1 MYLLSFSNIIWNLGK
16 DLYLG
21 LLMISRDNVPLRVT
35 LHSQVQVCIHCYL
48 GVFTCEHLNLFS
60 ASVGPKISE
69 MSPET
74 KDKIRKDVQ
83 DAFDIAKKENGKL
96 TRSLV

>member
-1 MYLLSFSNIIWNLGK
+1 
-16 DLYLG
+16 
-21 LLMISRDNVPLRVT
+21 MISGDNVLLRVT
-35 LHSQVQVCIHCYL
+35 LHSQAQVCIHCYL
-48 GVFTCEHLNLFS
+48 RVFTCEHLNLFS